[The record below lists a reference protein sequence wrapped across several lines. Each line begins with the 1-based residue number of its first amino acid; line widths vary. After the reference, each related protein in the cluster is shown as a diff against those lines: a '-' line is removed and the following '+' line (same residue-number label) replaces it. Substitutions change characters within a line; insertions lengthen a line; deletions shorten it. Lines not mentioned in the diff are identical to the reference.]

1 MAMAGLQWLES
12 HYQRVNELNV
22 FPVPDGDTG
31 TNMLLTMRN
40 ATKEVAEMEPRG
52 AGNTA
57 AQMAHGAMMGSRGN
71 SGTILSQ
78 LWIGFA
84 RTLGEAETFD
94 ASLMVEAMRQ
104 ATETAYRGV
113 QRAVEGTILTV
124 AREMTEEAEELV
136 PTISDLRELLTRI
149 VDRGWD
155 TVRRTPEMLPVLK
168 EAGVVDSGG
177 TGLMYILEGML
188 RHINGEPVTTGAL
201 YAEASELAPEYEG
214 GQLQHPGENFYDV
227 QFVIKG
233 PNLNSAAIKSAME
246 SMGESAVVVATA
258 DAIKVHVHVNNPGVP
273 LTYAANI
280 GQLSDLVV
288 ENMLEQY
295 EAFVRQRQPQEPED
309 FTLRQVNPG
318 DIATIAVAPG
328 PGIAKVFQELGVS
341 GLVNGGQTNNPS
353 VEEFLTA
360 IQAVDTD
367 KIILLPNNKNI
378 VLTAQQVATLV
389 EDRQVLVIPTRTV
402 PEGVSA
408 MVAYQPDG
416 DFDAVIQAMSLSRDE
431 VVTGE
436 VTTATR
442 SVELDGIKV
451 TEGQIIGL
459 LEGTL
464 CAVGD
469 SLPHVAASLLQ
480 EAELDEME
488 LVTLYYG
495 SDIDAPAAE
504 ALAMSLAEEYPE
516 LEFEV
521 VYGGQ
526 PYYPY
531 ILSIE

>member
-1 MAMAGLQWLES
+1 
-12 HYQRVNELNV
+12 
-22 FPVPDGDTG
+22 
-31 TNMLLTMRN
+31 
-40 ATKEVAEMEPRG
+40 
-52 AGNTA
+52 
-57 AQMAHGAMMGSRGN
+57 
-71 SGTILSQ
+71 
-78 LWIGFA
+78 
-84 RTLGEAETFD
+84 
-94 ASLMVEAMRQ
+94 
-104 ATETAYRGV
+104 
-113 QRAVEGTILTV
+113 
-124 AREMTEEAEELV
+124 
-136 PTISDLRELLTRI
+136 
-149 VDRGWD
+149 
-155 TVRRTPEMLPVLK
+155 
-168 EAGVVDSGG
+168 
-177 TGLMYILEGML
+177 
-188 RHINGEPVTTGAL
+188 
-201 YAEASELAPEYEG
+201 
-214 GQLQHPGENFYDV
+214 
-227 QFVIKG
+227 
-233 PNLNSAAIKSAME
+233 
-246 SMGESAVVVATA
+246 MGESAVVVATL

-459 LEGTL
+459 LDGTL

-504 ALAMSLAEEYPE
+504 ALAMSLAEEYPD

-531 ILSIE
+531 ILSLE